1 MSDNLISLVFL
12 HSIILFYTFDQLE
25 AHTVLNTCEV
35 ACGKVKGA
43 DNILSKAVRSFEQT
57 ELAHLASGVGNVE
70 VASASLACDVLH
82 GLHDQV
88 CSTLGF
94 LNLFQEGVGRTEA
107 FFRWGCVGCG
117 GEAAA

>member
-12 HSIILFYTFDQLE
+12 HSIVLLYTFHQLE
-25 AHTVLNTCEV
+25 TNTVLDTCEV
-35 ACGKVKGA
+35 ACGEVKGA
-43 DNILSKAVRSFEQT
+43 DNVLSKAVGSFEQT

-82 GLHDQV
+82 GLHDKV
-88 CSTLGF
+88 CSTLSF
-94 LNLFQEGVGRTEA
+94 LNLFQEGVGRTKA
-107 FFRWGCVGCG
+107 FFRRGCVGCG